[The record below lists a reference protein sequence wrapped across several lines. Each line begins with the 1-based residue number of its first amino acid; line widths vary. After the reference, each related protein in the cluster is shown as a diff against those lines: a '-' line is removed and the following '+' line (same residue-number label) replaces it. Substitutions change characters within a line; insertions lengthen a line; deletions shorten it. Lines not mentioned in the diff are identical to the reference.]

1 MISVHILAY
10 EDVDE
15 LELCSPFEVL
25 TSCHRLIN
33 GRWGDKP
40 VFRVEIVSDH
50 NATVRCA
57 HGMHV
62 LPDKPMSQAFDADV
76 VIVPGGPGAR
86 KEHPSKHLIEYLGK
100 AFDSARIVGA
110 ISTGVF
116 LLGKAGAIDNRRV
129 TTHLACCEELARA
142 YPKTYVVQ
150 DHRIVS
156 DGTDDSLLLTTCS
169 ITSGLDLALTIIDKY
184 EGHETAALAARRI
197 GWSYSKVI

>member
-1 MISVHILAY
+1 
-10 EDVDE
+10 
-15 LELCSPFEVL
+15 L
-25 TSCHRLIN
+25 TSCRRLVN
-33 GRWGDKP
+33 GHWGDKP
-40 VFRVEIVSDH
+40 VFRVEIVAEH

-62 LPDKPMSQAFDADV
+62 LPDKALSHAFDADV

-86 KEHPSKHLIEYLGK
+86 KEHPSKQVLEYLGK
-100 AFDSARIVGA
+100 VFDSARIVGA
-110 ISTGVF
+110 ISSGVF

-129 TTHLACCEELARA
+129 TTHPACAEELART

-156 DGTDDSLLLTTCS
+156 DGTDDSLLLTTSS
-169 ITSGLDLALTIIDKY
+169 ITSGLDLGLTIIDKY

-197 GWSYSKVI
+197 GWAYSKVI